1 MRKKLPS
8 EWCVR
13 VEENS
18 HPLIV
23 HEWRKNLPGRTG
35 TGNWK
40 DAGFITFSGHHTLE
54 RPVGCMEITLQ
65 EFRILVLKEEPE
77 NYIYLI
83 KFLKKL
89 KIE

>member
-1 MRKKLPS
+1 MKKKLPS

-35 TGNWK
+35 TRNWK
-40 DAGFITFSGHHTLE
+40 NAGFITFSGYHDFE
-54 RPVGCMEITLQ
+54 RPAGHQEITLK
-65 EFRILVLKEEPE
+65 EFKLLVLKEKPDD
-77 NYIYLI
+77 YTYLI
-83 KFLKKL
+83 DFFKKL
-89 KIE
+89 NIK

>member
-1 MRKKLPS
+1 MKKKLPS

-40 DAGFITFSGHHTLE
+40 NAGFITFSGYHDFE
-54 RPVGCMEITLQ
+54 RPAGHQEITLK
-65 EFRILVLKEEPE
+65 EFKLLVLKEKPDD
-77 NYIYLI
+77 YTYLI
-83 KFLKKL
+83 DFFKKL
-89 KIE
+89 NIK